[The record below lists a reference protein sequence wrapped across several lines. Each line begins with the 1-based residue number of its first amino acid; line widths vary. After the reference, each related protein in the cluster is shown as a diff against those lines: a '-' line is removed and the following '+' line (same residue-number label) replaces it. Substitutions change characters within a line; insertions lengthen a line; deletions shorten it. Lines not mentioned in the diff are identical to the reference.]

1 MSRSTT
7 IEVCCGSVD
16 DVLEAE
22 KAGADRAELNS
33 ALFFGGL
40 TPSIGE
46 VIESKKL
53 THIPIMAMIR
63 PRGGGF
69 CYTDNEFRV
78 MLKDAET
85 VLNNG
90 ADGIVFGVLTED
102 GKIDIERNKKL
113 VEIAGS
119 KEAVFHRAF
128 DTVPDPFEAL
138 EILIDIGIKR
148 ILTKGQENTIEEGLP
163 MLKKLMEKADGRIKI
178 MPSGCK
184 VYNADW
190 VVNELKCNEI
200 HIASYETK
208 VDKSTLSR
216 PHVYFGSALRPPEC
230 TYDLVSYSFVKAIR
244 EKVQLGGDGRNE
256 I

>member
-1 MSRSTT
+1 MNENIT

-46 VIESKKL
+46 VIEAKKL
-53 THIPIMAMIR
+53 AHIPIMSMIR

-69 CYTDNEFRV
+69 CYTDNEFKV
-78 MLKDAET
+78 MLRDAEA
-85 VLNNG
+85 VLDNG
-90 ADGIVFGVLTED
+90 ADGIVFGILTED

-113 VEIAGS
+113 IEIAGD

-128 DTVPDPFEAL
+128 DVTEDPFEAL
-138 EILIDIGIKR
+138 ETLIDMGVKR
-148 ILTKGQENTIEEGLP
+148 ILTKGQENTVEEGLP
-163 MLKKLMEKADGRIKI
+163 MLKKLMEKAYGSIEI

-184 VYNADW
+184 TYNADW
-190 VVNELKCNEI
+190 VVKELKCSEI

-208 VDKSTLSR
+208 VDKSALAK

-230 TYDLVSYSFVKAIR
+230 TYDLVSYSFIKAIR
-244 EKVQLGGDGRNE
+244 EKL
-256 I
+256 